1 MANVKKTWKEV
12 FLENY
17 SGKSEIAKEVEP
29 FIKENYKGNSYI
41 PWATMER
48 LTYMCDEDAVF
59 ENIKNEQGGLVHT
72 DKVEMHQQNI
82 QKGEVVSE
90 TTSQMFSH
98 MVKVKLIF
106 MGKEF
111 IEEFPIQDQDYT
123 AARVYNQN
131 LVNKAL
137 QRAKAKVAARAT
149 GIGLKL
155 YEGKDL
161 QFDEVPQETKPEI
174 PVVENAQKTE
184 KTVQKD
190 VEKPKNA
197 QKTEKTVQKPVETDN
212 KIEKTVQKTTIKSDK
227 LGIPETEVDVIPAQP
242 VVETKEETTLK
253 VTSLDGKANIQ
264 VPVKAIITP
273 ETQSAT
279 QNDAV
284 SEAIDLIKNTEVDKM
299 NLALQRVNVA
309 LMKKHRVAL
318 STEAS
323 EEELRSIL
331 ENKQIFTNPDQFLKT
346 LKTLLGM

>member
-1 MANVKKTWKEV
+1 MANAKKTWKEV

-29 FIKENYKGNSYI
+29 FIKENYKGNAYI

-111 IEEFPIQDQDYT
+111 IEEYPIQDQDYT

-197 QKTEKTVQKPVETDN
+197 QKTEKTVQKVE
-212 KIEKTVQKTTIKSDK
+212 KVEEKPQETVQKSEPVK
-227 LGIPETEVDVIPAQP
+227 EVATQ
-242 VVETKEETTLK
+242 VET
-253 VTSLDGKANIQ
+253 Q
-264 VPVKAIITP
+264 P
-273 ETQSAT
+273 AT

-331 ENKQIFTNPDQFLKT
+331 ENKEIFTNPDQFLKT

>member
-1 MANVKKTWKEV
+1 MANAKKTWKEI

-174 PVVENAQKTE
+174 PVVENAQKIE

-190 VEKPKNA
+190 VEKPKNT
-197 QKTEKTVQKPVETDN
+197 QKTGKTVQKA
-212 KIEKTVQKTTIKSDK
+212 TIKSDK

-242 VVETKEETTLK
+242 V
-253 VTSLDGKANIQ
+253 
-264 VPVKAIITP
+264 
-273 ETQSAT
+273 ETQTATQPAT

>member
-1 MANVKKTWKEV
+1 MANAKKTWKEV

-111 IEEFPIQDQDYT
+111 IEEYPIQDQDYT

-184 KTVQKD
+184 KTVQKT

-197 QKTEKTVQKPVETDN
+197 QKTEKTVQKA
-212 KIEKTVQKTTIKSDK
+212 TIKSDK

-242 VVETKEETTLK
+242 VETQTATQP
-253 VTSLDGKANIQ
+253 A
-264 VPVKAIITP
+264 
-273 ETQSAT
+273 TQSAT
-279 QNDAV
+279 QNDAI

>member
-1 MANVKKTWKEV
+1 MANAKKTWKEV

-48 LTYMCDEDAVF
+48 LTYMCDEYAIF
-59 ENIKNEQGGLVHT
+59 ENIKNAQGGLVHT

-98 MVKVKLIF
+98 MVKVRLSF

-111 IEEFPIQDQDYT
+111 IEEYPIQDQDYT

-174 PVVENAQKTE
+174 PAVENAQKIE
-184 KTVQKD
+184 KTVQKA

-197 QKTEKTVQKPVETDN
+197 QKTEKTVQKVE
-212 KIEKTVQKTTIKSDK
+212 KVEEKPQEIVQK
-227 LGIPETEVDVIPAQP
+227 PE
-242 VVETKEETTLK
+242 
-253 VTSLDGKANIQ
+253 
-264 VPVKAIITP
+264 PVKEVATQV

-331 ENKQIFTNPDQFLKT
+331 ENKTIFTNPDQFLKT

>member
-1 MANVKKTWKEV
+1 MANTKKTWKDV

-82 QKGEVVSE
+82 QKGEVVSD

-98 MVKVKLIF
+98 MVKVRLVF

-184 KTVQKD
+184 KTVQKT

-197 QKTEKTVQKPVETDN
+197 QKTEKTVQKPV
-212 KIEKTVQKTTIKSDK
+212 
-227 LGIPETEVDVIPAQP
+227 
-242 VVETKEETTLK
+242 VETKEETTLK
-253 VTSLDGKANIQ
+253 VTSIDGKASIQ

-273 ETQSAT
+273 ETQSATQVETQSAT

-323 EEELRSIL
+323 EEELRNIL

>member
-48 LTYMCDEDAVF
+48 LTYMCDADAVF

-98 MVKVKLIF
+98 FVKVKLIF
-106 MGKEF
+106 MNKIF
-111 IEEFPIQDQDYT
+111 IEEYPIQDQDYS

-184 KTVQKD
+184 KTVQKT

-197 QKTEKTVQKPVETDN
+197 QKIEKTVQKPVETDN
-212 KIEKTVQKTTIKSDK
+212 KTEKTVQKPDEQTKQVMTND
-227 LGIPETEVDVIPAQP
+227 DV
-242 VVETKEETTLK
+242 K
-253 VTSLDGKANIQ
+253 NIQ
-264 VPVKAIITP
+264 PT
-273 ETQSAT
+273 T

>member
-1 MANVKKTWKEV
+1 MANVKKTWKEL

-174 PVVENAQKTE
+174 PVVENAQNSE
-184 KTVQKD
+184 KIVQKD

-197 QKTEKTVQKPVETDN
+197 QKTEKTVQKA
-212 KIEKTVQKTTIKSDK
+212 TIKSDK
-227 LGIPETEVDVIPAQP
+227 LGIPETEVDVIPAQS
-242 VVETKEETTLK
+242 VETQT
-253 VTSLDGKANIQ
+253 
-264 VPVKAIITP
+264 
-273 ETQSAT
+273 AT

-323 EEELRSIL
+323 EEELRNIL

>member
-1 MANVKKTWKEV
+1 MANAKKTWKEV
-12 FLENY
+12 FTENY
-17 SGKSEIAKEVEP
+17 NGKSAISKEIEP

-59 ENIKNEQGGLVHT
+59 ENIKNENGGLVHT
-72 DKVEMHQQNI
+72 DTVSMHQQNI
-82 QKGEVVSE
+82 QNGNIVSE

-98 MVKVKLIF
+98 MVKVKLVF

-111 IEEFPIQDQDYT
+111 IEEFPIQDQDYS

-174 PVVENAQKTE
+174 PVVENAQS
-184 KTVQKD
+184 TVKKE

-197 QKTEKTVQKPVETDN
+197 QNSEKTVQKEV
-212 KIEKTVQKTTIKSDK
+212 KTAQKTQENVEKPK
-227 LGIPETEVDVIPAQP
+227 KVELTEEQ
-242 VVETKEETTLK
+242 K
-253 VTSLDGKANIQ
+253 VANIMDGGETAAYLNGERTFTTQ
-264 VPVKAIITP
+264 DVKI
-273 ETQSAT
+273 
-279 QNDAV
+279 DAV
-284 SEAIDLIKNTEVDKM
+284 SEAIYLIKNTEVDKM

-331 ENKQIFTNPDQFLKT
+331 ENKTIFTNPDQFLKT

>member
-1 MANVKKTWKEV
+1 MANAKKTWKDV

-17 SGKSEIAKEVEP
+17 SGKSEISKEVEP

-48 LTYMCDEDAVF
+48 LTYMCDEDAEF

-72 DKVEMHQQNI
+72 DKLINYQKQI
-82 QKGEVVSE
+82 QKGEIIAE
-90 TTSQMFSH
+90 TEASMFSH
-98 MVKVKLIF
+98 FVKVKLTF
-106 MGKEF
+106 MNKIF
-111 IEEFPIQDQDYT
+111 IEEYPIQEQDYS

-174 PVVENAQKTE
+174 PVVENVQKTE

-197 QKTEKTVQKPVETDN
+197 QKTEKTVQKVEKVED
-212 KIEKTVQKTTIKSDK
+212 KPQETVQKS
-227 LGIPETEVDVIPAQP
+227 E
-242 VVETKEETTLK
+242 
-253 VTSLDGKANIQ
+253 
-264 VPVKAIITP
+264 PVKEVATQV

-284 SEAIDLIKNTEVDKM
+284 SEAIDLIKTTEVDKM

>member
-48 LTYMCDEDAVF
+48 LTYMCDEDAEF

-72 DKVEMHQQNI
+72 DKLINYQKQI
-82 QKGEVVSE
+82 QKGEIIAE
-90 TTSQMFSH
+90 TEASMFSH
-98 MVKVKLIF
+98 FVKVKLTF
-106 MGKEF
+106 MNKIF
-111 IEEFPIQDQDYT
+111 IEEYPIQEQDYS

-184 KTVQKD
+184 KTVQKT

-197 QKTEKTVQKPVETDN
+197 QKTEKTVQKVE
-212 KIEKTVQKTTIKSDK
+212 KVEEKPQETVQKS
-227 LGIPETEVDVIPAQP
+227 E
-242 VVETKEETTLK
+242 
-253 VTSLDGKANIQ
+253 
-264 VPVKAIITP
+264 PVKEVA
-273 ETQSAT
+273 TQPAT

-323 EEELRSIL
+323 EEELRNIL

>member
-1 MANVKKTWKEV
+1 MANAKKTWKEV

-72 DKVEMHQQNI
+72 DKIEMHQQNI
-82 QKGEVVSE
+82 QKGEIVSE

-98 MVKVKLIF
+98 MVKVKLVF

-184 KTVQKD
+184 KTVQKT

-197 QKTEKTVQKPVETDN
+197 QKTEKTVQKA
-212 KIEKTVQKTTIKSDK
+212 TIKSDK

-242 VVETKEETTLK
+242 V
-253 VTSLDGKANIQ
+253 
-264 VPVKAIITP
+264 
-273 ETQSAT
+273 ETQTATQPATQSIT
-279 QNDAV
+279 QNDAI